1 MGADD
6 THTGGGGGTGSA
18 LDERT
23 RITPRTPACF
33 HVVLLNDD
41 YTPMGFVVDIL
52 ESLFH
57 RSPVE
62 AYAVMMEVH
71 LDGRG
76 IAGTFPWDVA
86 ETKVEHLLARSEA
99 EGHPLRA
106 VIEPA

>member
-1 MGADD
+1 MCSSD
-6 THTGGGGGTGSA
+6 
-18 LDERT
+18 L
-23 RITPRTPACF
+23 
-33 HVVLLNDD
+33 
-41 YTPMGFVVDIL
+41 
-52 ESLFH
+52 
-57 RSPVE
+57 
-62 AYAVMMEVH
+62 EVH